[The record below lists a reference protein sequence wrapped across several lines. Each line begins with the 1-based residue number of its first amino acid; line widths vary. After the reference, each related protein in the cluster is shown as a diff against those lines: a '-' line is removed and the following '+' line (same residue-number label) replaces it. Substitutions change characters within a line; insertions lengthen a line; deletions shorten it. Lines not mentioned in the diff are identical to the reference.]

1 MSDQDYL
8 EQDPFEISAEIE
20 EVDTELEEPQKT
32 RGRPVGRKS
41 GARVSRDVRI
51 AVQVVTASKDIQI
64 LLGKLVDCT
73 PDDKPLVLVAA
84 ALRHI
89 ESIDAAINWLVRE
102 SEKTDGMEIALDVSN
117 LYASDLELYRGVVD
131 LLSNAGVIAPVRK
144 SDLGKILLPCAQA
157 IHSMKKT
164 DTAAFQQIQEVLS

>member
-1 MSDQDYL
+1 MSEQDYL
-8 EQDPFEISAEIE
+8 EEDPFEIDVTVE
-20 EVDTELEEPQKT
+20 EEHEEPQKK
-32 RGRPVGRKS
+32 RGRPAGRPS
-41 GARVSRDVRI
+41 GAKVSRDVRI
-51 AVQVVTASKDIQI
+51 AVQVVTASKEIQA

-73 PDDKPLVLVAA
+73 LDDKPLVLVAA
-84 ALRHI
+84 VLRHI
-89 ESIDAAINWLVRE
+89 ESIDTAINWLVTE

-117 LYASDLELYRGVVD
+117 LYSSDLELYRGVVD

-164 DTAAFQQIQEVLS
+164 DISAFQQVQEVLN